1 MKRVRFG
8 RSLSLSAVLVFF
20 AVAEVA
26 VVSAAERS
34 QAVVGRQ
41 RGGYTIDAWSVYYAG
56 RKVEGL
62 SSSGFVDLGGGYGKD
77 AWTVVYRGRKIEGA
91 AAQSFEYVGRGRAK
105 DAWRSYFRGRPESDR
120 CGAVC
125 DPGCPLGDG
134 YAAECG
140 EIYFR
145 GRKVEGLRRS
155 RSRCWAAATARMR
168 GRSITAAGRSK
179 GLRRSRSRCWAAAT
193 ARMRGR
199 SITAAGRSKG
209 LRRSRSWY
217 WAEAMRRTR
226 GGSISKV
233 RRSPVPRPLRSR
245 CPAGIE
251 PATGPCSEVAE
262 GGWAAHDDRCRRL
275 CRRERSEPRC
285 RGDKT
290 FLSHGGCSVR
300 ERARGRMFLGGSWG
314 PS

>member
-20 AVAEVA
+20 AVAEFA

-41 RGGYTIDAWSVYYAG
+41 RGGYTKDAWSVYYAG

-105 DAWRSYFRGRPESDR
+105 VAWRSYFRGRPESDR

-145 GRKVEGLRRS
+145 GRKVEG
-155 RSRCWAAATARMR
+155 AAAQSFEVLGDGYGKDAWTVYYC
-168 GRSITAAGRSK
+168 GRKVEG
-179 GLRRSRSRCWAAAT
+179 AAAQSFVVLG
-193 ARMRGR
+193 RGYAKDAWR
-199 SITAAGRSKG
+199 VYFEGAAIPGAS
-209 LRRSRSWY
+209 S
-217 WAEAMRRTR
+217 ATFEVP
-226 GGSISKV
+226 GGY
-233 RRSPVPRPLRSR
+233 
-245 CPAGIE
+245 
-251 PATGPCSEVAE
+251 
-262 GGWAAHDDRCRRL
+262 
-275 CRRERSEPRC
+275 
-285 RGDKT
+285 
-290 FLSHGGCSVR
+290 
-300 ERARGRMFLGGSWG
+300 
-314 PS
+314 

>member
-20 AVAEVA
+20 AVAEFA

-41 RGGYTIDAWSVYYAG
+41 RGGYTKDAWSVYYAG

-105 DAWRSYFRGRPESDR
+105 VAWRSYFRGRPESDR

-145 GRKVEGLRRS
+145 GRKVEGAAAQSFEVLGDGYGKDAWTVYYCGRKVEGAAAQSFEVLGGGYGKDAWTVYYCGRKVE
-155 RSRCWAAATARMR
+155 WAAAQ
-168 GRSITAAGRSK
+168 SF
-179 GLRRSRSRCWAAAT
+179 
-193 ARMRGR
+193 
-199 SITAAGRSKG
+199 
-209 LRRSRSWY
+209 
-217 WAEAMRRTR
+217 
-226 GGSISKV
+226 
-233 RRSPVPRPLRSR
+233 
-245 CPAGIE
+245 
-251 PATGPCSEVAE
+251 EV
-262 GGWAAHDDRCRRL
+262 
-275 CRRERSEPRC
+275 
-285 RGDKT
+285 
-290 FLSHGGCSVR
+290 
-300 ERARGRMFLGGSWG
+300 LGGG
-314 PS
+314 

>member
-20 AVAEVA
+20 AVAEVE

-62 SSSGFVDLGGGYGKD
+62 SSSGFVDLGGYGKD

-134 YAAECG
+134 YGKDAWTVYYC
-140 EIYFR
+140 
-145 GRKVEGLRRS
+145 GRKVEG
-155 RSRCWAAATARMR
+155 AAAQSFVVLGR
-168 GRSITAAGRSK
+168 GYAKDAWRVYFEGAAIPGAS
-179 GLRRSRSRCWAAAT
+179 SAT
-193 ARMRGR
+193 F
-199 SITAAGRSKG
+199 
-209 LRRSRSWY
+209 
-217 WAEAMRRTR
+217 EVP
-226 GGSISKV
+226 GGY
-233 RRSPVPRPLRSR
+233 
-245 CPAGIE
+245 
-251 PATGPCSEVAE
+251 
-262 GGWAAHDDRCRRL
+262 
-275 CRRERSEPRC
+275 
-285 RGDKT
+285 
-290 FLSHGGCSVR
+290 
-300 ERARGRMFLGGSWG
+300 
-314 PS
+314 